1 MALSIEPSGYKNFL
15 GPIWQL
21 EATKRRLDENRRTDF
36 VKPYLATAA
45 HTGFFSHHF
54 NVIAEGVREFE
65 NADFFISNQYGNGP
79 IMATKLVSVLF
90 GINAYD
96 SILLMPF
103 LSFALV
109 LALLLIQLRAIPHTF
124 QATILAS
131 SFLGILCT
139 WWFSHFFAPF
149 LYPIRYLP
157 TIVLVILLSTRVLRE
172 QSKPQRLSD
181 DALILLFLPL
191 IATYNFEYAIPT
203 VIAVFFAAVIGKRL
217 TMIIASTMT
226 LLLAFIVK
234 FFASPTN
241 QTARMDVLRYF
252 DMEFISIMDI
262 QAKIYIGLMCIVTI
276 FYLLK
281 LRNLESFASNV
292 VIFTALA
299 CSYKALGVGSVN
311 HLGAGLLLLG
321 CACCVLHSSTDQGG
335 TYGRVLAKSSLTAFN
350 MGLLLCLLFVLSTW
364 RFTLHTEVPNDRY
377 TETKLSTLQPVSV
390 GLADKAKD
398 YGTLSNE
405 RSLVI
410 SPSDSVLALWHEQS
424 VTSPYSDLGT
434 TIVLPRLVDN
444 IVEEYKKGTRIIVDR
459 LISDEHYFN
468 ELITLLQHP
477 LYASALVDTK
487 YWEMIDAMKD
497 LHVTIVGTGYF
508 EHCGTSKHFEAYCKK

>member
-1 MALSIEPSGYKNFL
+1 M

-21 EATKRRLDENRRTDF
+21 EATKEARREQKNGLCETYLHCS
-36 VKPYLATAA
+36 PYR
-45 HTGFFSHHF
+45 FFSHHF

-65 NADFFISNQYGNGP
+65 NDFFISNQWQRPHHGYQTCFSAFWHYLRQY
-79 IMATKLVSVLF
+79 IAYAFLVVCF
-90 GINAYD
+90 GAGVASD
-96 SILLMPF
+96 PP
-103 LSFALV
+103 
-109 LALLLIQLRAIPHTF
+109 RAIPHTF

-131 SFLGILCT
+131 SFLGILAL
-139 WWFSHFFAPF
+139 WFSHFFAPF

-350 MGLLLCLLFVLSTW
+350 MGCCFACFSY
-364 RFTLHTEVPNDRY
+364 F
-377 TETKLSTLQPVSV
+377 QP
-390 GLADKAKD
+390 GG
-398 YGTLSNE
+398 Y
-405 RSLVI
+405 
-410 SPSDSVLALWHEQS
+410 
-424 VTSPYSDLGT
+424 VTYRGA
-434 TIVLPRLVDN
+434 
-444 IVEEYKKGTRIIVDR
+444 E
-459 LISDEHYFN
+459 
-468 ELITLLQHP
+468 
-477 LYASALVDTK
+477 
-487 YWEMIDAMKD
+487 
-497 LHVTIVGTGYF
+497 
-508 EHCGTSKHFEAYCKK
+508 